1 VGILHPP
8 DEVNFNGGT
17 TSADD
22 KNTVAATSTKSLVE
36 FLVISVLSE
45 SQGSFYLASHD
56 RLLLRKRTAGR
67 YRNL

>member
-45 SQGSFYLASHD
+45 RQGFLYMDSHD
-56 RLLLRKRTAGR
+56 RLLLTKENSG
-67 YRNL
+67 